1 MEFEFTAE
9 FEENGSK
16 GYCGVYK
23 EGSNLSCRN
32 KNMINDHD
40 LAYVILIETEESL
53 TEPLARDQ
61 WSKLVAML
69 LRIVPHA

>member
-1 MEFEFTAE
+1 
-9 FEENGSK
+9 
-16 GYCGVYK
+16 
-23 EGSNLSCRN
+23 
-32 KNMINDHD
+32 MINDHD